1 MSDQPTL
8 LVVATYAS
16 DVDAQ
21 TDYEAL
27 LASHKEGALGHL
39 AVGIVDRD
47 VDGTVHLHRHDT
59 TAKHLAWGGA
69 ALGAALVVL
78 VPPVGVSMLGA
89 AAVTSG
95 GLAGAGALV
104 GHYWHNIPKAELRE
118 LGDMLDGTEAG
129 LVAIAVDK
137 QEAEIDKTLAKAEK
151 KVFKKLEKG
160 ELEAAYEEAV
170 AGVTK
175 AEEVAAR

>member
-1 MSDQPTL
+1 MSDQPTI

-16 DVDAQ
+16 EADAQ
-21 TDYEAL
+21 ADYEAL
-27 LASHKEGALGHL
+27 LASHKDGDLGHL
-39 AVGIVDRD
+39 AAGIVDRD
-47 VDGTVHLHRHDT
+47 VDGKLHLHRHDT
-59 TAKHLAWGGA
+59 TTKHLALGGT
-69 ALGAALVVL
+69 ALGAALVIL
-78 VPPVGVSMLGA
+78 APPVGVSMLGA
-89 AAVTSG
+89 ATVTAG

-118 LGDMLDGTEAG
+118 LGDLLEGTEAA

-151 KVFKKLEKG
+151 KVLKKLEKG
-160 ELEAAYEEAV
+160 DLEAAYDAAV

-175 AEEVAAR
+175 AEMVAAR